1 MGGSN
6 PPSAAILN
14 FINNQNKMKN
24 VHIIPTDK
32 PSRLHLG
39 NSGLV
44 LCDLNYSS
52 NTINSQHIYITS
64 DEEIKMDDW
73 YLDDTNSVR
82 QAITECESYW
92 THRKKYQKII
102 LTDNK
107 DLIKDG
113 VVQAIDDAFIEW
125 FVKNQSCEEVEI
137 QCRYNFYVG
146 QDLTHYKIIIP
157 KEEPKQHLIDMMK
170 RDEELGLYEE
180 PKQEKFEHI
189 PYKGNVW
196 EPPLQETLEEA
207 AEINCESITHPYC
220 DREKAMFIKGAKW
233 QQEQILQFLYSE
245 ITERRPYSSSRMCE
259 DVIKFIEQ
267 FKKK

>member
-1 MGGSN
+1 
-6 PPSAAILN
+6 
-14 FINNQNKMKN
+14 MKN
-24 VHIIPTDK
+24 
-32 PSRLHLG
+32 
-39 NSGLV
+39 
-44 LCDLNYSS
+44 
-52 NTINSQHIYITS
+52 
-64 DEEIKMDDW
+64 
-73 YLDDTNSVR
+73 
-82 QAITECESYW
+82 
-92 THRKKYQKII
+92 
-102 LTDNK
+102 
-107 DLIKDG
+107 
-113 VVQAIDDAFIEW
+113 
-125 FVKNQSCEEVEI
+125 
-137 QCRYNFYVG
+137 
-146 QDLTHYKIIIP
+146 P

-259 DVIKFIEQ
+259 EVIKFIEQ